1 VTSRSDN
8 WEWAA
13 SIAVKAAAQMLH
25 LEEGRFRL
33 ADLAEQCNL
42 SGRQLQR
49 QFQETVGMSPKALA
63 RVIRFEAI
71 RRRLMFN
78 PDQSLTALAHEFEY
92 SDQAHFTH
100 DFKELAGR
108 TPREFA
114 REMRRCRIFSEITT
128 MSFFYKHH
136 PSIAS

>member
-1 VTSRSDN
+1 VRTDDYG
-8 WEWAA
+8 AA
-13 SIAVKAAAQMLH
+13 VSIVQEHLIEKLLTTGIDLRRVKAAAQMLH
-25 LEEGRFRL
+25 LEKGRFRL
-33 ADLAEQCNL
+33 EDLAEQCNL

-108 TPREFA
+108 TP
-114 REMRRCRIFSEITT
+114 
-128 MSFFYKHH
+128 
-136 PSIAS
+136 